1 LFWAGLVMMM
11 LLLTLLP
18 SPGNGIRRS
27 NTPNYSSASS
37 RSRSTKQSYY
47 DILGVPKTAT
57 DKEIKKAYRKLAI
70 QHHPDKGGNEDTF
83 KEISK
88 AYQTLSNPD
97 EKAIYDQYGEAG
109 LEMGRGPN
117 AANYGFGAT
126 EGNPFGNTNNG
137 ANPFQGF
144 FSSQG
149 YSGPGFHTETFS
161 FGDHDGN
168 IDLSDLLRQMM
179 GGNPFVGGNNNPFQQ
194 QQRQQQT
201 DGTARTFTR
210 PLRCTLEDLA
220 KGTTKQM
227 KLTFQGKEKIYKIP
241 IKPGW
246 KAGTK
251 ITFPGQWSTGIPTMI
266 FEVEEI
272 PHKFLRRQGNDL
284 LFVCWIDE
292 SQTKGGIQVTVPL
305 PSGDTYQRKI
315 PKMKSDDR
323 KGSAS
328 ILSNGEKLVIP
339 NKGMPIKGGPERG
352 DLVIEFRVRR
362 GKTSSSS
369 SSKPR

>member
-1 LFWAGLVMMM
+1 MVMVMLF
-11 LLLTLLP
+11 LTILFFQCSAIRQSN
-18 SPGNGIRRS
+18 SPNARS
-27 NTPNYSSASS
+27 NSRSSSA
-37 RSRSTKQSYY
+37 KKSYY
-47 DILGVPKTAT
+47 DILGVSRKAS

-109 LEMGRGPN
+109 LEMGAGPN
-117 AANYGFGAT
+117 AGNYAFSTG
-126 EGNPFGNTNNG
+126 GNPFFGSGTSG

-144 FSSQG
+144 FSGQG
-149 YSGPGFHTETFS
+149 SSGPGFHTETFS
-161 FGDHDGN
+161 FGGQDGN

-179 GGNPFVGGNNNPFQQ
+179 GGSHMGGGNNNPFHQNQ
-194 QQRQQQT
+194 PKT
-201 DGTARTFTR
+201 SGSKTFTR
-210 PLRCTLEDLA
+210 PVRCTLEDLA
-220 KGTTKQM
+220 VGTTKQM

-251 ITFPGQWSTGIPTMI
+251 ITFQGQFSTGLPTMI
-266 FEVEEI
+266 FEVEEL

-284 LFVCWIDE
+284 HFVCWIE
-292 SQTKGGIQVTVPL
+292 EGQTKGGIQVTVPL
-305 PSGDTYQRKI
+305 PTGETYQRKI
-315 PKMKSDDR
+315 PKVHSDDG
-323 KGSAS
+323 KESVPVLA
-328 ILSNGEKLVIP
+328 NGEKLVVH

-362 GKTSSSS
+362 ATTTSR
-369 SSKPR
+369 KPR